1 MAYVGITNRTVS
13 NGGAADLLYATYGAM
28 VSASW
33 DCLGSGTGAAGG
45 YSSSGSLITS
55 AATFNSNGAWVRM
68 REPGGVGGRE
78 YVFMR
83 GDTGVKALI
92 KYSRSTGFGSGS
104 PAAAQAP
111 TTGTSGDG
119 QVILGTAGDTTS
131 VAAAQSATFCGSAGY
146 VQGVASTTSLNGT
159 YGFWS
164 FQYAAST
171 GVIGGLFLTEGVA
184 VGSTSTSDGDP
195 SWRLAT
201 PSANITYWWAQTV
214 STVSFWEKYG
224 TANSSYKTAG
234 DIAFYRSIGST
245 GAGGNAVIP
254 LNLGQDPYES
264 KVAFYPALIGK
275 TNVFPK
281 GFSSGLAIG
290 TTSQNQMDVFNYS
303 TSEPR
308 IAINTAGN
316 GITGYPLIVVP
327 WVPNVVPII

>member
-1 MAYVGITNRTVS
+1 MAYVGITNRTIS

-33 DCLGSGTGAAGG
+33 ECLGSGTGAAGG

-68 REPGGVGGRE
+68 REPTGSGGRE
-78 YVFMR
+78 YLFMR
-83 GDTGVKALI
+83 GSTGTSALI

-104 PAAAQAP
+104 PSAAVAP
-111 TTGTSGDG
+111 HTGTNGDG
-119 QVILGTAGDTTS
+119 QVIHGTGTEINATIPASG
-131 VAAAQSATFCGSAGY
+131 SAFCGSSGY
-146 VQGVASTTSLNGT
+146 VQGVASTTAVNGT
-159 YGFWS
+159 FGFWS

-195 SWRLAT
+195 SWRLTT
-201 PSANITYWWAQTV
+201 PANNIVYWWAQTIC
-214 STVSFWEKYG
+214 TVSFWEKYG
-224 TANSSYKTAG
+224 TANQSYKTAG
-234 DIAFYRSIGST
+234 DIGFYRSISSIG
-245 GAGGNAVIP
+245 GGGNAIIP

-290 TTSQNQMDVFNYS
+290 TTAQNQMDVFNYS

-308 IAINTAGN
+308 IAINTSGN
-316 GITGYPLIVVP
+316 GITTYPLIVVP
-327 WVPNVVPII
+327 WVPNIVPII